1 MQKLRWCETFP
12 TPAGVPV
19 AIISPGSN
27 VIPLLIVEMIS
38 SIEKIILFVL
48 KFVLLLHLLPF
59 QCNAFGALTIDL

>member
-1 MQKLRWCETFP
+1 MQNFGGVKPFP

-38 SIEKIILFVL
+38 SIEKSFYLYL
-48 KFVLLLHLLPF
+48 KFVLLPHLLPF
-59 QCNAFGALTIDL
+59 QCVTHLAH